1 MDGKVQSI
9 TTILCFISYER
20 ESIAK
25 LQFSTTCFGLFGPH
39 QVVLLPVKEEI
50 YTIWGARGGEFI
62 GDEISF
68 PIMLNI
74 VGYRKYSGM
83 ET

>member
-1 MDGKVQSI
+1 MG
-9 TTILCFISYER
+9 
-20 ESIAK
+20 
-25 LQFSTTCFGLFGPH
+25 G
-39 QVVLLPVKEEI
+39 EE
-50 YTIWGARGGEFI
+50 GEFI

-68 PIMLNI
+68 PMMLNI

>member
-9 TTILCFISYER
+9 TTIFCFISYER

-25 LQFSTTCFGLFGPH
+25 LQFSTTCFGLFGHH

-50 YTIWGARGGEFI
+50 YTIGGVRGGFI

-68 PIMLNI
+68 PMMLNI